1 MIPLNE
7 NLFRLK
13 PSAIRRFTAMAKDVP
28 DCVMLTLGEPD
39 LCTPQEVKDAA
50 IAALKD
56 DQTHYAPN
64 QGTAALRQ
72 AIADYETRRG
82 MVTSPDQVLATV
94 GATEALSTA
103 MEGILNPGDQ
113 VIVLTPA
120 YPLYESLATLA
131 GCKTVKI
138 DISRDGFR
146 LTRQALDAA
155 ITDKTRAIVLNSPNN
170 PTGTVPDA
178 ESLRNLKDA
187 ILGKPIWLV
196 CDNVYSQLS
205 YGNVP
210 DITLD
215 PELAPQRIL
224 CQSFSKPYAMTGW
237 RIGYLT
243 APLQVTEKLLLLH
256 AARVSCLPTF
266 VQSACLA
273 ALKWDTRE
281 TVELYR
287 SRRDYVLA
295 RLEGM
300 DLPCPRPEGA
310 FYVFPDIRKYGMDSE
325 TFCTRM
331 IREAAVAAVPGS
343 CFGAEGFLRLS
354 YCCSMERLKTGLD
367 RMEQFL
373 KTL

>member
-50 IAALKD
+50 LAALKD
-56 DQTHYAPN
+56 NQTHYAPN

-82 MVTSPDQVLATV
+82 MVTSPDQVLVTV

-131 GCKTVKI
+131 GCKAVKI

-205 YGNVP
+205 YGNAP

-354 YCCSMERLKTGLD
+354 YCCSTERLKTGLD

>member
-50 IAALKD
+50 LAALKD

-82 MVTSPDQVLATV
+82 MVTSPDQVLVTV

-205 YGNVP
+205 YGNAP

-354 YCCSMERLKTGLD
+354 YCCSTERLKTGLD

>member
-82 MVTSPDQVLATV
+82 MVTSPDQVLVTV

-205 YGNVP
+205 YGNAP

-354 YCCSMERLKTGLD
+354 YCCSTERLKTGLD

>member
-13 PSAIRRFTAMAKDVP
+13 PSAIRRFTALAKDVP

-82 MVTSPDQVLATV
+82 MVTSPDQVLVTV

-170 PTGTVPDA
+170 PTGTVPDT

-205 YGNVP
+205 YGNAP

-354 YCCSMERLKTGLD
+354 YCCSTERLKTGLD

>member
-50 IAALKD
+50 LAALKD
-56 DQTHYAPN
+56 NQTHYAPN

-82 MVTSPDQVLATV
+82 MVTSPDQVLVTV

-205 YGNVP
+205 YGNAP

-354 YCCSMERLKTGLD
+354 YCCSTERLKTGLD

>member
-13 PSAIRRFTAMAKDVP
+13 PSAIRRFTALAKDVP

-82 MVTSPDQVLATV
+82 MVTSPDQVLVTV

-170 PTGTVPDA
+170 PTGTVPDT

-205 YGNVP
+205 YGNAP

-295 RLEGM
+295 RMEGM

-354 YCCSMERLKTGLD
+354 YCCSTERLKTGLD